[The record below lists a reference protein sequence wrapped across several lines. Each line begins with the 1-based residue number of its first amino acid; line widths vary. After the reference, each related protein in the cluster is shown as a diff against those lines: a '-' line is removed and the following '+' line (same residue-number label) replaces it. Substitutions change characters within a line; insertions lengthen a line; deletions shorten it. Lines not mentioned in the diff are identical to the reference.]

1 MKRCAATLPFVLGL
15 LLGAPAAA
23 SALTVSTGSVNGVVA
38 VDTGGVKDRITT
50 GNSGTQ
56 AIVVDSA
63 GVAAIAPCV
72 AISPTSA
79 GCPVSVQDSVNFSFE
94 VGVGNDEVF
103 LKGPSLTF
111 GTTNVTGG
119 PGKDVIIG
127 GPLADRFLGGA
138 GADDL
143 DGGPGSDQVIGGLE
157 DDLLRG
163 GPGDDVLSGKAGDDH
178 LAGGPGGGLLSGGHG
193 RDVCVKASGKP
204 KLIGCERVK

>member
-1 MKRCAATLPFVLGL
+1 MKRCAATLPCVLGL
-15 LLGAPAAA
+15 LLGAPAPA
-23 SALTVSTGSVNGVVA
+23 SALTVSTGSVNGVVG
-38 VDTGGVKDRITT
+38 VDTGGVKDRIST

-56 AIVVDSA
+56 AIVSDSA

-72 AISPTSA
+72 AISPTIA

-94 VGVGNDEVF
+94 VGEGNDEVF

-127 GPLADRFLGGA
+127 GPLADRFLGGG

-143 DGGPGSDQVIGGLE
+143 DGGPGSDQVVGGLG
-157 DDLLRG
+157 DDRVKG
-163 GPGDDVLSGKAGDDH
+163 GTGDDVLSGKAGDDH
-178 LAGGPGGGLLSGGHG
+178 LAGGPGGGVMSGGHG
-193 RDVCVKASGKP
+193 HDVCVKASGVP
-204 KLIGCERVK
+204 KLIGCETIK